1 MLQLGEASPAL
12 HASLIESL
20 DPTKIAHVYL
30 VGEEIAPLEDALK
43 PLYPAG
49 TVKRYAINDADT
61 LLKDL
66 LADLTPDDEIM
77 LKGSHGVHL
86 ENIVAQLKK

>member
-1 MLQLGEASPAL
+1 MHHLR
-12 HASLIESL
+12 I
-20 DPTKIAHVYL
+20 
-30 VGEEIAPLEDALK
+30 LK